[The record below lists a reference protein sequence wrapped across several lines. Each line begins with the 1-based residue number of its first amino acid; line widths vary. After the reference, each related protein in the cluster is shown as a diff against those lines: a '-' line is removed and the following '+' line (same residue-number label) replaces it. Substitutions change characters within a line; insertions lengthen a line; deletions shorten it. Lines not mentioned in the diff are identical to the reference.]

1 MSVFALFGVFGPL
14 FRVNEGSL
22 NKPRLE
28 DPVMELG
35 DRAADAAG
43 GLMKTLELLLG
54 AYEGVG
60 DGLRVLAVR
69 PVSPPPEKV
78 LSYWAELGVTGCEL
92 GGRAGEEE

>member
-60 DGLRVLAVR
+60 GTYFEIDTRTLRE
-69 PVSPPPEKV
+69 SSCK
-78 LSYWAELGVTGCEL
+78 C
-92 GGRAGEEE
+92 GEFSSSKSTT